1 MTELITVRTFS
12 LSTEFEMAKSYLES
26 YEIECFGQDEL
37 INRDYVN
44 ANGGIKLQV
53 RTEQAEEA
61 VKILMEAGYLKPE
74 DFEPI
79 AEMKWVEKVLKF
91 FNRKLT

>member
-1 MTELITVRTFS
+1 MEGLVTLRTFS
-12 LSTEFEMAKSYLES
+12 LSTEYEIVKSYLES
-26 YEIECFGQDEL
+26 FEIECFGQDEI

-61 VKILMEAGYLKPE
+61 IKILMEGGYLKSE
-74 DFEPI
+74 DFEPT
-79 AEMKWVEKVLKF
+79 AEMKWVEKVLKWF
-91 FNRKLT
+91 GVK